1 MWCLQNIY
9 NFGARTFWIHNTGPI
24 GCLPYILTHFPV
36 RKDQTD
42 SAGCAKPYNEVSQY
56 FNIKLKEAIAQLRKD
71 LPLAAIT
78 HVDIYSAKY
87 SLYKE
92 PKKYGIYSNPIFI

>member
-1 MWCLQNIY
+1 TNMSIEAVNASVPDMINRLSEHIKNIY

-78 HVDIYSAKY
+78 
-87 SLYKE
+87 
-92 PKKYGIYSNPIFI
+92 